1 MARSTTPAR
10 SKTRVVEPEKAPHPL
25 TTAAFVGMDYH
36 KKFTQVSVGNSFG
49 QELLNL
55 RIQND
60 AQAFREFFGGLPK
73 VRCAIESCRG
83 YEWLLD
89 LMTNELN
96 LEVDLV
102 NAYKLKVIVQSRCK
116 TDKIDSR
123 SIMKML
129 AIGFL
134 PTCYKPTLDERRCR
148 EQLRWR
154 AHLVRYATRFK
165 VRIHAL
171 LDKRNLSSV
180 IPDPF
185 SASGR
190 KLIEQLELDEHEQQL
205 LREHM
210 ELLEYFE
217 KLVKAEDKWVL
228 AKFRQ
233 TPDAQLLQTIP
244 GIGEL
249 SALLL
254 WCELGC
260 ISRFKNASQ
269 VAAYFG
275 LVPKVS
281 ASADKCRFGPIT
293 KEGSKFVRWMVIQC
307 AWQAI
312 RYSLPL
318 RQHFESV
325 SKRAG
330 KNGAIISV
338 SRKLVKICYR
348 VLRDQKP
355 FDATRVG
362 DPAEVA

>member
-1 MARSTTPAR
+1 MVRSTTLSR
-10 SKTRVVEPEKAPHPL
+10 SKTRRTERPSPL
-25 TTAAFVGMDYH
+25 TARPDAAFVGLDYH

-49 QELLNL
+49 QELLNMRL
-55 RIQND
+55 QND
-60 AQAFREFFGGLPK
+60 PQAFREFFAGMPK

-89 LMTNELN
+89 LMSNELN

-102 NAYKLKVIVQSRCK
+102 NAHKLKIIVQSRCK
-116 TDKIDSR
+116 TDKIDAR
-123 SIMKML
+123 SIMQML

-134 PTCYKPTLDERRCR
+134 PTCYKPSLEERRCR

-165 VRIHAL
+165 VRIHAI

-185 SASGR
+185 SSSGR
-190 KLIEQLELDEHEQQL
+190 QLIQQLDLDDHEQNL
-205 LREHM
+205 LQEHM
-210 ELLEYFE
+210 DLLEHFE

-233 TPDAQLLQTIP
+233 TPDAQLLETIP

-249 SALLL
+249 TAVLL
-254 WCELGC
+254 WCELGN
-260 ISRFKNASQ
+260 ISRFQNAAQ

-275 LVPKVS
+275 LVPRVDSS
-281 ASADKCRFGPIT
+281 AAKYRFGPIT
-293 KEGSKFVRWMVIQC
+293 KEGSKFVRWMLIQC

-312 RYSLPL
+312 RYNLPL

-338 SRKLVKICYR
+338 ARKLVKICYR
-348 VLRDQKP
+348 VLRDQKR
-355 FDATRVG
+355 FDAALVG
-362 DPAEVA
+362 NPTEVA